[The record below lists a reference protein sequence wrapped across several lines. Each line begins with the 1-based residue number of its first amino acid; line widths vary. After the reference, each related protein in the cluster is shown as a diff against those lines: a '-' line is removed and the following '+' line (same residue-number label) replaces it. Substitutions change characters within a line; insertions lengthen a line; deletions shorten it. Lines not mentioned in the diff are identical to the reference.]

1 MLCSTFTHECF
12 LLIITHFLFKTH
24 WKLVLHGF
32 SANSP
37 TSYMSYFSTAH
48 RKYSK
53 WKPNGTAG
61 SSHWWLYV
69 VWWLEHQRVIWIC
82 SSQLIKHHR
91 RKEGKIKKFS
101 WSCIVFIGLVMKE
114 WIISTNMHRLWQ
126 KNNNSFHVAIHSVN
140 HDNKI
145 QCFIYSN
152 WSIFMSFE
160 WQSAQF
166 GVHHDPKSFNWQ
178 TKSQSQALVEDR
190 WKSVAMNATKST
202 SMLTPFL
209 HICHV
214 F

>member
-1 MLCSTFTHECF
+1 M
-12 LLIITHFLFKTH
+12 IIRSMTTRTSKGHLNLFKSINKAPQEERGEDKKVFM
-24 WKLVLHGF
+24 KL
-32 SANSP
+32 
-37 TSYMSYFSTAH
+37 
-48 RKYSK
+48 
-53 WKPNGTAG
+53 
-61 SSHWWLYV
+61 
-69 VWWLEHQRVIWIC
+69 
-82 SSQLIKHHR
+82 
-91 RKEGKIKKFS
+91 
-101 WSCIVFIGLVMKE
+101 
-114 WIISTNMHRLWQ
+114 HRLYRACNEGMDYFHKHASLVT

-166 GVHHDPKSFNWQ
+166 GVHQDPKSFNWQ
-178 TKSQSQALVEDR
+178 TKSQSQALVEHR